1 MAHNRWLAPID
12 CSQTQ
17 EIVVWPQIGT
27 GNKCPQGDQ
36 VQSTGKI
43 LKQEIPVAYT
53 EHELNGRWKN
63 IIPSNN
69 YPIKPLIWPP
79 YHTTGTTYWLAG
91 WLARFIMVINFCNK
105 SAQSTY
111 QESHIT
117 GAISNNPISINCQCN
132 PIKHFV
138 IAVSPNRRPPPS
150 AVT

>member
-1 MAHNRWLAPID
+1 MIGLYLTRTSIIGPKIMAHNRWLAPID

-53 EHELNGRWKN
+53 GHELNGRWKN

-91 WLARFIMVINFCNK
+91 WHASLWSLIFAINPRK
-105 SAQSTY
+105 VHTK
-111 QESHIT
+111 SHISRAQFQT
-117 GAISNNPISINCQCN
+117 IRFQ
-132 PIKHFV
+132 
-138 IAVSPNRRPPPS
+138 
-150 AVT
+150 